1 LAASEINGAPERPQ
15 VRFVTID
22 ENNHGQRIDNFLVT
36 FLKGVPKGKIYNL
49 LRKGEIRVNKKR
61 IKPDFRLSNEDVIR
75 IAPIVVAQ
83 PSDKPMV
90 AEGLKQEIES
100 RIVFEDKGLIV
111 VNKPSGL
118 AVHGGSGLS
127 FGLVEV
133 VRQMRPQEKFIELV
147 HRLDRDTSGL
157 IMIAKKR
164 SVLKML
170 HVALREKEGVQKTYN
185 ALVFGSWPKRKLQ
198 VNAPLLKNE
207 LKSGERVVK
216 VHTDGKE
223 SLTRF
228 KVVRNFEGYTLIECE
243 PVTGRTHQIRVHTQ
257 FAGYPIVGDDKYSP
271 NEANAEAKQLGFK
284 RLCLHASRLVID
296 DYDGQKLVLEA
307 PIEDAWKEAMQ
318 ALPSKF

>member
-1 LAASEINGAPERPQ
+1 MTASENNTASERPQ

-22 ENNHGQRIDNFLVT
+22 ENNDGQRIDNFLVT

-61 IKPDFRLSNEDVIR
+61 TKPDYRLAAEDVVR
-75 IAPIVVAQ
+75 IAPIVVAE
-83 PSDKPMV
+83 PNDKPMV
-90 AEGLKQEIES
+90 AEGLKREIEG
-100 RIVFEDKGLIV
+100 RIVFEDKGLMVI
-111 VNKPSGL
+111 NKPSGL

-170 HVALREKEGVQKTYN
+170 HAALRDKDGVQKTYN
-185 ALVFGSWPKRKLQ
+185 ALVLGAWPKRKLQ

-216 VHTDGKE
+216 VHADGKE

-228 KVVRNFEGYTLIECE
+228 KVLRWFDGYSLIECE

-257 FAGYPIVGDDKYSP
+257 FAGYPIVGDDKYTP
-271 NEANAEAKQLGFK
+271 NEANATAKQLGFK
-284 RLCLHASRLVID
+284 RLCLHAARLEIQYND
-296 DYDGQKLVLEA
+296 ELLVLEA
-307 PIEDAWKEAMQ
+307 PLDEDWQTAMS
-318 ALPSKF
+318 ALPTKY